1 MPIYEDR
8 GVSPEKL
15 DVERALSGVSKGLF
29 PGAFCKIV
37 EDVFGG
43 DGDYCAIM
51 HADGAG
57 SKSALAYLS
66 YRETGNARVFR
77 NIAQDSLVMNL
88 DDVLCVGATGP
99 FIVSNTI
106 GRNAKLIPGEAVREI
121 IDGYESAMRLL
132 APYGIN
138 IVSCG
143 GETADLGDVV
153 RTVIVDATIATRMKR
168 ADVIDASAAVPGHC
182 IVGLTSYGQAA
193 YETEYNSGIST
204 NGFTA
209 ARHELLDGSYKSKFP
224 ETFDPAIADLAYTG
238 SLRLDDEVPG
248 AKMTVQAAL
257 LAPTRTY
264 APIMQPVLRKY
275 RTSISA
281 IFHNTGGGQTKCL
294 KFGRNVRYVKDNL
307 FPLPP
312 VFQLMRRNTSLSL
325 REMARVFNLGHRM
338 EIVCDPGAAEGIMA
352 ISRSRDVDAQV
363 VGRVERGEGPPTLQ
377 PTIEG
382 EVIEFQ

>member
-1 MPIYEDR
+1 
-8 GVSPEKL
+8 
-15 DVERALSGVSKGLF
+15 
-29 PGAFCKIV
+29 
-37 EDVFGG
+37 
-43 DGDYCAIM
+43 
-51 HADGAG
+51 
-57 SKSALAYLS
+57 LA
-66 YRETGNARVFR
+66 
-77 NIAQDSLVMNL
+77 
-88 DDVLCVGATGP
+88 
-99 FIVSNTI
+99 
-106 GRNAKLIPGEAVREI
+106 
-121 IDGYESAMRLL
+121 
-132 APYGIN
+132 
-138 IVSCG
+138 
-143 GETADLGDVV
+143 
-153 RTVIVDATIATRMKR
+153 
-168 ADVIDASAAVPGHC
+168 
-182 IVGLTSYGQAA
+182 SYGQAA

-312 VFQLMRRNTSLSL
+312 VFQMMRRNTSLSL

-338 EIVCDPGAAEGIMA
+338 EIVCDTGAAEGIIA
-352 ISRSRDVDAQV
+352 ISRSMGVDAQV
-363 VGRVERGEGPPTLQ
+363 VGRVERGEGRPTLRL
-377 PTIEG
+377 TVEG